1 MSASGHKLQL
11 YGQQSVP
18 MKLLDGRKVWIT
30 FQVCDVS
37 VPTKSVGNFCAKGDD
52 RYATFTTNG
61 GFPWHEYAG
70 EMCQTTVQIVGP
82 SGSTGDAAGPHVSVP
97 QLTDDEFP
105 MRLCFPGA
113 YAPRGDEAYIELETL
128 SVASLP
134 GRRVPSKY
142 KIETHNLLHDP
153 AMPWYDICIQSKSR
167 DDFHRRAGPKVPL
180 VIHFN
185 YAVAG
190 TQQGQP
196 NLDFMVGTDMSK
208 WRCLGISRLSQ
219 RQRGPVHCIIDPLMV
234 VGARTFKKSS
244 YSQTVSQRRKLSC
257 VLCSQKVQ

>member
-11 YGQQSVP
+11 YGQQAVH

-37 VPTKSVGNFCAKGDD
+37 VPIMSVGNFCAKGDD
-52 RYATFTTNG
+52 RYATIH
-61 GFPWHEYAG
+61 HEWWFSMARRSRRNVS
-70 EMCQTTVQIVGP
+70 TTVQIVDP
-82 SGSTGDAAGPHVSVP
+82 SGSTGDAAGHHVAVP

-105 MRLCFPGA
+105 MRPVLPGSICT
-113 YAPRGDEAYIELETL
+113 PRGDEEYNELETL

-185 YAVAG
+185 YAGRRHA
-190 TQQGQP
+190 
-196 NLDFMVGTDMSK
+196 
-208 WRCLGISRLSQ
+208 
-219 RQRGPVHCIIDPLMV
+219 
-234 VGARTFKKSS
+234 ARTTKLGFHGRNRHEQMALLGHQPFESEATRTRTLYHRSS
-244 YSQTVSQRRKLSC
+244 HGCRGSDI
-257 VLCSQKVQ
+257 QKVIIQSDGESAS